1 MTLCGCGFGSLS
13 GLFCVGMR
21 TGDRKVAEDE
31 AQAVP
36 HLRLDV
42 LDDGVGGAAIGAFV
56 VAVFHQRDRCA
67 IRSLDVVSIRRDWH
81 GHLSLRPNGI
91 HDATAGPPRSSS
103 ARRIPSAPG
112 FTPLG
117 ETKLQRTIPAP
128 SMTNNARSLV
138 PSSSLYTP

>member
-36 HLRLDV
+36 HLRLD
-42 LDDGVGGAAIGAFV
+42 LLEYGVGGAAIGAFV

-67 IRSLDVVSIRRDWH
+67 IWSLDVVSVRYD
-81 GHLSLRPNGI
+81 GYGQLSLRARSV
-91 HDATAGPPRSSS
+91 HDATPDLARSSS

-112 FTPLG
+112 FTPLP
-117 ETKLQRTIPAP
+117 EPHPHPPIPP
-128 SMTNNARSLV
+128 PPLPN
-138 PSSSLYTP
+138 TPPPLPP